1 MKMNQA
7 IRNSVLLAVGF
18 LTTSSALGAELV
30 APSEQYPTIVSAM
43 TAAEDGDVVTV
54 LPGVHVE
61 NFWMT
66 GSDGCRSFTLRG
78 LGDPSQTILRRE
90 DSGRFRIS
98 GSVCGED
105 RRDSVQYTIE
115 NLTFEAS
122 ADGSRFK
129 DGLDISHCTVA
140 FRNCDFRNITS
151 HYFQRQHP
159 RGSDSIGALE
169 IHNCNARFEYCN
181 FVGNGVTYTKQT
193 YLSSIQGG
201 AIWAF
206 DSDLEIVNSAFQ
218 RNFIRTTDGN
228 GAQAA
233 TTAALGGAIYARK
246 GSLLIQ
252 GSQFESNSVSDLL
265 GMTRPDQLRGGAV
278 YAESMDLVK
287 IRNNMFRG
295 NRAESSTSS
304 KWNVGMG
311 GAVYITNTDPNEAA
325 YTVENDFIQNH
336 ADHAG
341 GAIHGDG
348 AALLKA
354 SGDYYECN
362 TVTQVSGSWLDR
374 GGNVFVECDPAC
386 MADVNGDGSVN
397 KADLIEVLN
406 HFGPAKEGSP
416 YDLNGDGMVDYRDFI
431 LVLSTL
437 GGCDK

>member
-1 MKMNQA
+1 MKINQA
-7 IRNSVLLAVGF
+7 VRYTVLMAAGF
-18 LTTSSALGAELV
+18 MTASSAMGAELV
-30 APSEQYPTIVSAM
+30 APSEQYPTIRSAM
-43 TAAEDGDVVTV
+43 TSAEDGDVVTV

-61 NFWMT
+61 DFWMT

-78 LGDPSQTILRRE
+78 TGHPSQTVLKRI
-90 DSGRFRIS
+90 DNGRFPVS

-105 RRDSVQYTIE
+105 RRDSVRYTIE
-115 NLTFEAS
+115 NLTFEANAS
-122 ADGSRFK
+122 GSRFM
-129 DGLDISHCTVA
+129 DGLTISHCTVT

-151 HYFQRQHP
+151 HYFENQRPH
-159 RGSDSIGALE
+159 GHDSVGAIK

-181 FVGNGVTYTKQT
+181 FVGNGVTYTRQT

-201 AIWAF
+201 AIRSF
-206 DSDLEIVNSAFQ
+206 DSDLEIISSAFQ
-218 RNFIRTTDGN
+218 GNYVRTTDGN

-233 TTAALGGAIYARK
+233 TTAALGGAVYARK

-252 GSQFESNSVSDLL
+252 DSHFQANSVGNLV
-265 GMTRPDQLRGGAV
+265 GTTRPDQLRGGAV
-278 YAESMDLVK
+278 YTESMDLVK

-295 NRAESSTSS
+295 NRAESATSS

-311 GAVYITNTDPNEAA
+311 GAVFITNSDADEAA
-325 YTVENDFIQNH
+325 YTVGNVYIQNH
-336 ADHAG
+336 ADHGG
-341 GAIHGDG
+341 GAVYGEG

-374 GGNVFVECDPAC
+374 GGNIFVECDPIC
-386 MADVNGDGSVN
+386 MADVNADGSVD
-397 KADLIEVLN
+397 KADLIEVIR

-416 YDLNGDGMVDYRDFI
+416 YDLNGDGSVDYNDFI

-437 GGCDK
+437 GDCDK